1 MVFTPL
7 SGLNK
12 TGGKCTPLS
21 GLNKTGGK
29 CTPLSGLNETGGKC
43 GVYPFIWAEQ
53 DRR

>member
-12 TGGKCTPLS
+12 I
-21 GLNKTGGK
+21 GGK

-43 GVYPFIWAEQ
+43 GVYPFIWAER